1 MKRKYICIIVIILW
15 LLLMDQITKLIIS
28 RSNYTINIIDGVLQF
43 TFVKNTGGAFSIA
56 QNSLWGIIITN
67 GIVLGIVIR
76 FIIIQFNKM
85 DRITKLCGSFI
96 LAGGISNLLD
106 RVVRGYVVDFIDITP
121 IINFPIF
128 NIADMYIVTG
138 WIIFVF
144 LTIKYTISK
153 KKFEINEK

>member
-1 MKRKYICIIVIILW
+1 
-15 LLLMDQITKLIIS
+15 
-28 RSNYTINIIDGVLQF
+28 
-43 TFVKNTGGAFSIA
+43 
-56 QNSLWGIIITN
+56 
-67 GIVLGIVIR
+67 
-76 FIIIQFNKM
+76 M

-121 IINFPIF
+121 TINFPIF